1 MDEPIPRCL
10 KANQCSRCLQAGD
23 SHLAYSIRFP
33 APKIGAMISKNV
45 RLIFEFYVKS
55 VGAMNLESGLTMFH
69 SVRRTVCARID
80 WLLPSRGPV
89 SQGPVPP
96 GGWCSKAAALVHMDV
111 KGHAELLATNLQ
123 MAAQPSKSAKGPPE
137 AGEGLWMC
145 GQQGLQALYL
155 SGELLRPD

>member
-55 VGAMNLESGLTMFH
+55 VGALGWVGCPRSCMGLLFGWFVG
-69 SVRRTVCARID
+69 SSECRTIKTRLDID
-80 WLLPSRGPV
+80 P
-89 SQGPVPP
+89 
-96 GGWCSKAAALVHMDV
+96 
-111 KGHAELLATNLQ
+111 
-123 MAAQPSKSAKGPPE
+123 
-137 AGEGLWMC
+137 
-145 GQQGLQALYL
+145 
-155 SGELLRPD
+155 